1 MAPVIIRKGTESDM
15 KAVMQLIQ
23 DLADFERASDEVNI
37 DSNVLVQEAFG
48 ANKIIDILVAE
59 ADGDIVGTM
68 IFYDMFSTWKGRSM
82 YLEDFVI
89 RKSHRRMGI
98 GEQLFEALIAEA
110 KRRGSAKIKWQV
122 LDWNET
128 AIDFYKKIDASFEQE
143 WLNCTLNLN

>member
-122 LDWNET
+122 LDWNEP
-128 AIDFYKKIDASFEQE
+128 ALNFYKKFNNIIMINMTIDFR
-143 WLNCTLNLN
+143 